1 MLQMVLVG
9 GAITLLLALAGFS
22 RLAPGFM
29 VGVAAGMSNGLLLSY
44 QLKKSAALPPEQAV
58 ASVQSGWIVRLSAA
72 VLLLA
77 LSVLFAQIHFLAAL
91 AGFFLF
97 QTLLVVRA
105 VIFYFHSFPG
115 HSDYDKEKKQ
125 YERGE

>member
-1 MLQMVLVG
+1 MMLTG
-9 GAITLLLALAGFS
+9 GAIALLLAMAGFS

-29 VGVAAGMSNGLLLSY
+29 LGVAAGMSNGLLLSH
-44 QLKKSAALPPEQAV
+44 QLKKSAALPPERAV
-58 ASVQSGWIVRLSAA
+58 ASVQSGWIVRLSVA
-72 VLLLA
+72 VLLLI
-77 LSVLFAQIHFLAAL
+77 LSVLFAQINFLAAL

-105 VIFYFHSFPG
+105 VIFYFRSFPN
-115 HSDYDKEKKQ
+115 HCDNAKEKKQ